1 MKAIVFDMDG
11 VLFDT
16 ERLCMNTWHEMARE
30 RNLEHMDQV
39 AENSIGRNRVA
50 IEKIYH
56 DVYGEDF
63 PVAQFL
69 DESRR
74 RMWDSIEQNGLK
86 LMKGVMELL
95 IYLRQSDYRIAI
107 ASSSGEPVIER
118 YLEIAGMISPPF
130 RPLTPEEDAE
140 MVERI
145 NAAQPDFVWVGLG
158 APKQELWMAAHQGKL
173 RGLLVGVGAAFDY
186 EAENIA
192 RAPQWMQKCSLE
204 WLYRLMQ
211 DPKRLFHRYL
221 HTNSVYIL
229 QAVLRG
235 K

>member
-107 ASSSGEPVIER
+107 ASSSGDQVIER
-118 YLEIAGMISPPF
+118 YLEIAGMRQYFDRIVGGNQIKNSKPSPDIY
-130 RPLTPEEDAE
+130 LKACE
-140 MVERI
+140 V
-145 NAAQPDFVWVGLG
+145 LG
-158 APKQELWMAAHQGKL
+158 ANPPDTIAVEDSPNGIRSAYRAGMIPVMIPDLIEPDEEIRQMYYKKYASLTEF
-173 RGLLVGVGAAFDY
+173 R
-186 EAENIA
+186 EALEN
-192 RAPQWMQKCSLE
+192 KT
-204 WLYRLMQ
+204 
-211 DPKRLFHRYL
+211 F
-221 HTNSVYIL
+221 
-229 QAVLRG
+229 
-235 K
+235 

>member
-118 YLEIAGMISPPF
+118 YLGIAGMRQYFDRIVGGNQIQNSKPSPDIYLKACEVLGANP
-130 RPLTPEEDAE
+130 PDTIAVEDSPNGIRSAYRAG
-140 MVERI
+140 MIPVMI
-145 NAAQPDFVWVGLG
+145 PDLIQPDEEIRQMYYKKYASLTEF
-158 APKQELWMAAHQGKL
+158 
-173 RGLLVGVGAAFDY
+173 R
-186 EAENIA
+186 EALENNT
-192 RAPQWMQKCSLE
+192 
-204 WLYRLMQ
+204 
-211 DPKRLFHRYL
+211 F
-221 HTNSVYIL
+221 
-229 QAVLRG
+229 
-235 K
+235 

>member
-16 ERLCMNTWHEMARE
+16 ERICMNTWHEMARE

-107 ASSSGEPVIER
+107 ASSSGDQVIER
-118 YLEIAGMISPPF
+118 YLEIAGMRQYFDRIVGGNQIQNSKPSPDIYLKACEVLGANP
-130 RPLTPEEDAE
+130 PDTIAVEDSPNGIRSAYSAG
-140 MVERI
+140 MIPVMI
-145 NAAQPDFVWVGLG
+145 PDMIQPDEEIR
-158 APKQELWMAAHQGKL
+158 QM
-173 RGLLVGVGAAFDY
+173 
-186 EAENIA
+186 
-192 RAPQWMQKCSLE
+192 
-204 WLYRLMQ
+204 
-211 DPKRLFHRYL
+211 
-221 HTNSVYIL
+221 
-229 QAVLRG
+229 
-235 K
+235 

>member
-107 ASSSGEPVIER
+107 ASSSGDQVIER
-118 YLEIAGMISPPF
+118 YLEIAGMRQYFDRIVGGNQIQNSKPSPDIYLKACEVLGANP
-130 RPLTPEEDAE
+130 PDTIAVEDSPNGIRSAYRDG
-140 MVERI
+140 MIPVI
-145 NAAQPDFVWVGLG
+145 IADLIQPDEEIRQMYYKKYASLTEF
-158 APKQELWMAAHQGKL
+158 
-173 RGLLVGVGAAFDY
+173 R
-186 EAENIA
+186 EALENNT
-192 RAPQWMQKCSLE
+192 
-204 WLYRLMQ
+204 
-211 DPKRLFHRYL
+211 F
-221 HTNSVYIL
+221 
-229 QAVLRG
+229 
-235 K
+235 

>member
-56 DVYGEDF
+56 DTYGEDF

-107 ASSSGEPVIER
+107 ASSSGDQVIDR
-118 YLEIAGMISPPF
+118 YLEIA
-130 RPLTPEEDAE
+130 
-140 MVERI
+140 
-145 NAAQPDFVWVGLG
+145 
-158 APKQELWMAAHQGKL
+158 
-173 RGLLVGVGAAFDY
+173 
-186 EAENIA
+186 
-192 RAPQWMQKCSLE
+192 
-204 WLYRLMQ
+204 
-211 DPKRLFHRYL
+211 
-221 HTNSVYIL
+221 
-229 QAVLRG
+229 
-235 K
+235 

>member
-107 ASSSGEPVIER
+107 ASSSGDQVIER
-118 YLEIAGMISPPF
+118 YLEIAGMRQYF
-130 RPLTPEEDAE
+130 D
-140 MVERI
+140 RI
-145 NAAQPDFVWVGLG
+145 VGG
-158 APKQELWMAAHQGKL
+158 NQIKNKYATS
-173 RGLLVGVGAAFDY
+173 
-186 EAENIA
+186 NIA
-192 RAPQWMQKCSLE
+192 SIMSGICGLYVFSFILNSAPL
-204 WLYRLMQ
+204 LPI
-211 DPKRLFHRYL
+211 D
-221 HTNSVYIL
+221 YIKNNFL
-229 QAVLRG
+229 
-235 K
+235 